1 MTISHPGNRPYE
13 EPNSFVGRSRELGEL
28 RDSALVVRELTLCG
42 AGGIGKTRLAL
53 RLLAQLAADF
63 PDGAFFVELGD
74 LRKPELVVSRV
85 ASVIGVDEEPGR
97 PLIDTL
103 ADALRPRRLLLALD
117 NCEHLIDECASLC
130 QRLLASA
137 PALQIIATSREP
149 LRVAAE
155 AVCQVPPLA
164 LPPPGLPGSA
174 ELADYDALRLFADR
188 AAAAAPGFTLSPDN
202 AATVAA
208 VCRALDGLPLAIEL
222 AAAWVRVLSVEQISA
237 RLHDR
242 FQLLSSGDRT
252 APERQRGLR
261 ATIDWS
267 HDLLAPLEQVLLR
280 RLSIFA
286 GWSLEMA
293 EEVCSDDD
301 LPRAQVLDLLTAL
314 ADKSLIE
321 VEPEVVGQAR
331 YRMLETIRDYAAT
344 RLAEAGETAVIERRM
359 RDYTVR
365 EVERLLLVGMALTE
379 APWSARQDVFRRFD
393 AESGNMRLVL
403 SRCLASGD
411 AETGLRICSAMRP
424 VWIVRGYFAEGAE
437 WFDGFLALGGSGFP
451 ASVRGP
457 ALAGRAQLAL
467 ASDPAEAEAL
477 AKAGLELCWA
487 AGAEF
492 WTATALNLLTEAALH
507 AGRAD
512 DAAANACEAVAIA
525 RNAGDRWNE
534 GYALGTQA
542 AVAARRGCLHEAQ
555 QLAEAAL
562 AIMRDID
569 QQWGVA
575 RTLLGLA
582 DLARLTGDLK
592 AARDRYL
599 EALGILRGLA
609 ARPEIARCLAGLG
622 RIAMEQDDLAQARQ
636 RLTESIEVSAST
648 GSRIG
653 VIRALDA
660 FTALAVRE
668 DRPERAVR
676 LAAAAA
682 TCREL
687 ANLAPAAP
695 ARTQRVLDAA
705 AAAGLVEHDVR
716 RLWTAGSR
724 LTSAAAVALA
734 LAEPPPPAGV
744 QAAREAGGRAAAE
757 AAGAPPAG
765 LTPRE
770 REIVALIARGY
781 SNKAIAAELY
791 ISPATAARH
800 VANILAKLG
809 FSSRSQIAAWAVQGH
824 DLA

>member
-451 ASVRGP
+451 ASVRGRPWPGGRSWPWP
-457 ALAGRAQLAL
+457 ATRRKRRHWRRRGSSCAGRRARNSGRQRR
-467 ASDPAEAEAL
+467 STCSPRPRCTPGGPTMPRPTPARPWPSPGMPATGGTRAMRSVPRRP
-477 AKAGLELCWA
+477 WQR
-487 AGAEF
+487 AGAACTRRSS
-492 WTATALNLLTEAALH
+492 WPRPRWRSCATSISSGGWPGPCSAWLTWP
-507 AGRAD
+507 G
-512 DAAANACEAVAIA
+512 
-525 RNAGDRWNE
+525 
-534 GYALGTQA
+534 
-542 AVAARRGCLHEAQ
+542 
-555 QLAEAAL
+555 
-562 AIMRDID
+562 
-569 QQWGVA
+569 
-575 RTLLGLA
+575 
-582 DLARLTGDLK
+582 
-592 AARDRYL
+592 
-599 EALGILRGLA
+599 
-609 ARPEIARCLAGLG
+609 
-622 RIAMEQDDLAQARQ
+622 
-636 RLTESIEVSAST
+636 
-648 GSRIG
+648 
-653 VIRALDA
+653 
-660 FTALAVRE
+660 
-668 DRPERAVR
+668 
-676 LAAAAA
+676 
-682 TCREL
+682 
-687 ANLAPAAP
+687 
-695 ARTQRVLDAA
+695 
-705 AAAGLVEHDVR
+705 
-716 RLWTAGSR
+716 
-724 LTSAAAVALA
+724 
-734 LAEPPPPAGV
+734 
-744 QAAREAGGRAAAE
+744 
-757 AAGAPPAG
+757 
-765 LTPRE
+765 
-770 REIVALIARGY
+770 
-781 SNKAIAAELY
+781 
-791 ISPATAARH
+791 
-800 VANILAKLG
+800 
-809 FSSRSQIAAWAVQGH
+809 
-824 DLA
+824 